1 MYNLTITTS
10 TPSLRPQ
17 NNEKKTTHKRTKD
30 GTGDS
35 RETWLRRLHLTLD
48 QPTKPGPETDRIFAR
63 LLGPSITPPSSSSSL
78 TTTIPPKEI
87 ELQLSNVPIGL
98 SVVVFGAVCLTKILL
113 DISISN
119 HPKIHEEAYQELL
132 SDIRM
137 AKEDLRSKG
146 ISVD

>member
-1 MYNLTITTS
+1 M
-10 TPSLRPQ
+10 
-17 NNEKKTTHKRTKD
+17 
-30 GTGDS
+30 G
-35 RETWLRRLHLTLD
+35 RETSER
-48 QPTKPGPETDRIFAR
+48 PGSAGCILPSTGKRNPGQKLIGY
-63 LLGPSITPPSSSSSL
+63 LLGFLAVYYSSFFLFFSNNNNTSKGNRASTFECNAVSL
-78 TTTIPPKEI
+78 G
-87 ELQLSNVPIGL
+87 LVPIGL

-119 HPKIHEEAYQELL
+119 HPKIHEEAYHELL